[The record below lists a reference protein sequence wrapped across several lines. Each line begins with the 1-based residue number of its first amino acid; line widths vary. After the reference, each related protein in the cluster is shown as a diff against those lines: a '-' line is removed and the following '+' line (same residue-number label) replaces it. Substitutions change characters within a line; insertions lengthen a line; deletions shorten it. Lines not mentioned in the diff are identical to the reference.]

1 MEELMTNNPQLPDAF
16 KTFLE
21 WKAIVVDT
29 FSGLDGAKA
38 TIIVSP
44 ATISLGIVMDSIEGK
59 TWEQIV
65 GKTIGTAVDAWAIG
79 KIGSLFK
86 AETYAKK
93 IRNGVVEGG
102 AVWALGETDDS
113 AQSYFENA
121 FPIAVDFYGK
131 LLTDSNYAY
140 EVWQGLR
147 TNNDIPAYWRSL
159 TYNKFMSDLKDLFD
173 PSYNI
178 VEYMDGAGV
187 TFTGKKATVH
197 APDGS
202 DAQATITKDVLANR
216 QNINQV
222 TIGTRTLDIRNLSAI
237 ELRNAVSHID
247 SVSFLLSEINIRV
260 GEKLDMGSYGIYT
273 VKGGDTLSQ
282 IAQSHSMTT
291 KQLVELNTWL
301 IDDHRI
307 VFDYPTKV
315 LLDEGTIV
323 SSVANH
329 TLLGSRLDDIL
340 IDHNGGNDTLDG
352 GLGSDH
358 MEGGKGNDTY
368 FVDNDNDTLLEN
380 TNEGTDIV
388 NSSVTYTLGA
398 HLENLTL
405 SGSEAIDAT
414 GNELNN
420 ILRGNRAANTL
431 IGGEG
436 DDYLEG
442 GLGNDILEGG
452 SGNDII
458 LTNTT
463 ARIAK
468 DTEKS
473 SNENFVHAGEGN
485 DRVYGSNAYDHI
497 YGDGDDDILYGN
509 GADDY
514 IEGNDG
520 NDILVGGLGS
530 EFVYELSS

>member
-187 TFTGKKATVH
+187 TFTGKKATIST
-197 APDGS
+197 ATPT
-202 DAQATITKDVLANR
+202 DATKIILDKTQASNLTLNG
-216 QNINQV
+216 QS
-222 TIGTRTLDIRNLSAI
+222 LDIRNLSTI
-237 ELRNAVSHID
+237 ELRNAVSYID
-247 SVSFLLSEINIRV
+247 SVSFLLSNTTIKT
-260 GEKLDMGSYGIYT
+260 GEKLDMGNYGIYT

-323 SSVANH
+323 SSAANH

-368 FVDNDNDTLLEN
+368 FVDNENDTLLEN

-414 GNELNN
+414 GNERIQTAQGEKIIKN
-420 ILRGNRAANTL
+420 ILTL
-431 IGGEG
+431 ECSESFPI
-436 DDYLEG
+436 
-442 GLGNDILEGG
+442 NSTIQ
-452 SGNDII
+452 I
-458 LTNTT
+458 
-463 ARIAK
+463 
-468 DTEKS
+468 KS
-473 SNENFVHAGEGN
+473 QQKAV
-485 DRVYGSNAYDHI
+485 
-497 YGDGDDDILYGN
+497 
-509 GADDY
+509 
-514 IEGNDG
+514 
-520 NDILVGGLGS
+520 
-530 EFVYELSS
+530 

>member
-1 MEELMTNNPQLPDAF
+1 MTNNPQLPDAF

-187 TFTGKKATVH
+187 TFTGKKATIST
-197 APDGS
+197 ATPT
-202 DAQATITKDVLANR
+202 DATKIILDKTQASNLTLNG
-216 QNINQV
+216 QS
-222 TIGTRTLDIRNLSAI
+222 LDIRNLSTI
-237 ELRNAVSHID
+237 ELRNAVSYID
-247 SVSFLLSEINIRV
+247 SVSFLLSNTTIKT
-260 GEKLDMGSYGIYT
+260 GEKLDMGNYGIYT

-323 SSVANH
+323 SSAANH

-368 FVDNDNDTLLEN
+368 FVDNENDTLLEN

-414 GNELNN
+414 GNERIQTAQGEKIIKN
-420 ILRGNRAANTL
+420 ILTL
-431 IGGEG
+431 ECSESFPI
-436 DDYLEG
+436 
-442 GLGNDILEGG
+442 NSTIQ
-452 SGNDII
+452 I
-458 LTNTT
+458 
-463 ARIAK
+463 
-468 DTEKS
+468 KS
-473 SNENFVHAGEGN
+473 QQKAV
-485 DRVYGSNAYDHI
+485 
-497 YGDGDDDILYGN
+497 
-509 GADDY
+509 
-514 IEGNDG
+514 
-520 NDILVGGLGS
+520 
-530 EFVYELSS
+530 